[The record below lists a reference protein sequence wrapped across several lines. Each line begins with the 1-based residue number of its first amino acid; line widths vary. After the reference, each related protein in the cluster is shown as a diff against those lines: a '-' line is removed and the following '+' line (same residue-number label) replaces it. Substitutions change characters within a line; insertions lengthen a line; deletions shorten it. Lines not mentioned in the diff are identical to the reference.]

1 MPGCSHRPGEGS
13 NIMGNL
19 QASEFANM
27 GIDLETAITWQLRNN
42 HYPPVPSSMVP
53 VAIAAIHACNEDD
66 PERLI
71 TSPYEHCRY
80 GFQVPAH
87 AIIEAY
93 HLDAWCHND
102 NEDY

>member
-1 MPGCSHRPGEGS
+1 
-13 NIMGNL
+13 MGNL
-19 QASEFANM
+19 QATEMANLATLKQ
-27 GIDLETAITWQLRNN
+27 GVTWQLRNN
-42 HYPPVPSSMVP
+42 HYPPVPSSIVP

-87 AIIEAY
+87 AIIRTFKLWPWVEGY
-93 HLDAWCHND
+93 
-102 NEDY
+102 